1 MMRLLITRMRVAD
14 KAPAWRLPALPN
26 PHGCKRLL
34 ERKRRNQNVI
44 DLPDSET
51 FAAALAEPRIYAAMA
66 VAALAGITR
75 GFSGFGGAMIY
86 MPLVSAIYDP
96 RIAAVTVL
104 LVDLVAATPFAIPEL
119 RRCTWREVGPL
130 SIAMAAGLPLGVW
143 LLIVLDPIVLRWC
156 IAIVVLSL
164 VPVLASG
171 WRYHGPPRLPL
182 TVGVGL
188 FSGVSAGAVL
198 IAGPPV
204 ILYWLGGGSSPKTLR
219 ANLMVLFMIC
229 DLLLVVIF
237 GHQGMFEA
245 RPLALSL
252 LLGVPYLVGMA
263 IGAHFFHGASE
274 QVYRTVAYAIIT
286 LAAIVSLPV
295 LDSVLR

>member
-1 MMRLLITRMRVAD
+1 M
-14 KAPAWRLPALPN
+14 
-26 PHGCKRLL
+26 
-34 ERKRRNQNVI
+34 I
-44 DLPDSET
+44 DLPTSET
-51 FAAALAEPRIYAAMA
+51 FAAALAEPRIYAEMA

-96 RIAAVTVL
+96 RIAAVTIL
-104 LVDLVAATPFAIPEL
+104 LVDLVSATPFAIPEM

-130 SIAMAAGLPLGVW
+130 SVAMALGLPIGVW
-143 LLIVLDPIVLRWC
+143 LLIVLDPIVLRWG

-164 VPVLASG
+164 VPALASG

-182 TVGVGL
+182 TLGVGL

-204 ILYWLGGGSSPKTLR
+204 ILYWLGGGSSAKTLR
-219 ANLMVLFMIC
+219 ANLMVFFMIC
-229 DLLLVVIF
+229 DVLLVAIF
-237 GHQGMFEA
+237 GYEGLFEA
-245 RPLALSL
+245 RPLALAL
-252 LLGVPYLVGMA
+252 LLGIPYLVGMG
-263 IGAHFFHGASE
+263 IGSRFFHGASE
-274 QVYRTVAYAIIT
+274 RLYRTIAYAIIT
-286 LAAIVSLPV
+286 LAALVSLPV